1 MNYIYLTG
9 FISLIIQIV
18 TGMFD
23 LYVLT
28 LPVSP
33 PFFILKDLLLLEFC
47 VQILEGGFYV
57 WLVSSFHRIDNITKY
72 RYWDWVITTPTML
85 ISLSFYLL
93 FLKSRQENK
102 VIEDTSMQLIQKNIG
117 VLVPIVILNA
127 LMLLFGYLGE
137 TGRLSHIV
145 ATMLGF
151 IPFLL
156 YFFLIYVHFAKWT
169 EQGKTIFWLFFG
181 IWTVYGIASLMNY
194 RVKNIMYNILDLFAK
209 NLFGIF
215 LATIVYL
222 NHIK

>member
-9 FISLIIQIV
+9 FISLIIQII
-18 TGMFD
+18 TGIFD

-33 PFFILKDLLLLEFC
+33 AFLIIKDLLLLEIC

-57 WLVSSFHRIDNITKY
+57 WLVSNFHRIENITKY

-102 VIEDTSMQLIQKNIG
+102 VIEDTSIQLIHKNIG
-117 VLVPIVILNA
+117 VLVPIIILNA

-137 TGRLSHIV
+137 TGRLNHTL
-145 ATMLGF
+145 ATLLGF
-151 IPFLL
+151 IPFLF
-156 YFFLIYVHFAKWT
+156 YFFLIYIYFAKWT

-215 LATIVYL
+215 LAAIVYM